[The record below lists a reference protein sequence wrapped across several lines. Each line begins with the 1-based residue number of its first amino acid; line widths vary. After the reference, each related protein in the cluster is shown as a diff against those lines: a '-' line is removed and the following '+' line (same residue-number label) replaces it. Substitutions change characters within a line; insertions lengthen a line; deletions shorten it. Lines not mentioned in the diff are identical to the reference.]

1 MVNGIVASP
10 FAMNHMLANM
20 FYNVHRAL
28 YAVSPGILGIPSL
41 RRLNEV
47 SLIWSGRVS
56 VSCMSMTMSML
67 TPTCVGWLRKCFTIQ
82 CVRFDC

>member
-28 YAVSPGILGIPSL
+28 YAVSPVILGIPSL

-47 SLIWSGRVS
+47 SLIWSGRVGS
-56 VSCMSMTMSML
+56 
-67 TPTCVGWLRKCFTIQ
+67 GHCFVYVHENVYVNPLFTY
-82 CVRFDC
+82 V